1 MSNRFS
7 NRRISRE
14 ARSVA
19 QNSTNSSDETT
30 ESTWA
35 AAAGRAQQSNTSE
48 DSESQSSV
56 VPPGAAAA
64 AAQEEESRRERIGA
78 NRQEELDVTNLQE
91 ETRNE
96 GLQRANRII
105 REAFE
110 ATEDDIRT
118 RSSLFDY
125 YNTSATILN
134 FEENENLQ
142 VLQNSLSL
150 SSLREDIDQNISLLS
165 HENYKIIAQ
174 PTGPIFG
181 PKEMIS
187 NGPFISPDQLFLLK
201 SNYLNNKLTS
211 IKNRFFSKNK
221 NSKNNQ
227 KTYLNS
233 IKNNNTFKK
242 DYIKKIEFFLDNNK
256 KELKK
261 INFGNQ
267 LIDYVN
273 KESYSN
279 YFGKISNVVYKTSK
293 QNHSA
298 NLTNTHSN
306 EDFFRLNSRIKNENF
321 SSKRYINLQ
330 DVLTNYFKLNV
341 NEDDESTSLLSFN
354 ENGLIDSNVVITKS
368 LLNCALGLKNIHEG
382 SFTNPNYSK
391 ESDLNSNIY
400 EFLSNDKM
408 LKKMPVLTHAYNYD
422 VFINNDENKIN
433 FTSPA
438 YTNDKFIG
446 NFETQ
451 EFTFKDDSIYN
462 LLEIYD
468 NNKIHEDHFTNIGLL
483 QRVNNRVSTNFY
495 YFYNRDNSNRAKNF
509 NLPQLIYNDHRS
521 VLNSDDYINDVS
533 ISHNDFENKFN
544 ISVNDYLGQRNNLL
558 DVDAIVINR
567 KSATQDEPR
576 LQLIYVDNESQIR
589 VSEDTDIA
597 RFKYLSGPTFN
608 LFSIV
613 NPRGAADQNL
623 LHEDRSFK
631 NAFGIDHEGP
641 THKAESFG
649 NFNSNIFIK
658 RTRSLID
665 KTEGDETSRTGERVT
680 RPIPIDFLR
689 IRNKRFGDLDPN
701 RVLFAYQFGNGN
713 HQTDAVYSQNFDS
726 LSYYI
731 NRVWTISTVS
741 GINDVTG
748 YANNKK
754 HLRSI
759 DFRKAKMGAGERFA
773 YTSSGD
779 AFPAIERRS
788 KIPDILDVKYHPFVL
803 VKNTNKTY
811 DYNSDIL
818 KNKFLKDTGSE
829 ITSEEEDF
837 YNRVELTSSSRISY
851 KNDNQKNVFKKF
863 NTSSCWGESK
873 NSWIETAFK
882 IKRNLFKFKARKL
895 EENQFF
901 DFLKNISSKSDSI
914 VKNSSLNAYS
924 FLHSDEDNT
933 KMFELEESPYLY
945 QKNDIFVDM
954 NNYKVNYNKKIK
966 NINNSLNLLNNE
978 EVESFSAFTSE
989 ESFKSF
995 LETYYPESF
1004 LKNSSSLMYKFLYDI
1019 SRILNKYST
1028 EYISDNKEI
1037 IGFEKLLVDT
1047 LDSSEEAY
1055 KYFIY
1060 STIQNKIKSNNHQSQ
1075 ANNSQSFFDNINTDS
1090 NGLYNNYLTSI
1101 FSYEN
1106 VSNQNT
1112 FTLRTIDSKFLLD
1125 VDYKRIIG
1133 KGGQD
1138 VNNQYLM
1145 GFVEISGGN
1154 ITNLLFP
1161 DVKYTTKIKP
1171 GHLNMFSHGDNAEIR
1186 IQGLKKNLG
1195 LFFTLNTYNYDV
1207 YLHTGNNENTVASSL
1222 FSSNNIQGN
1231 NLNVSIDYIVLP
1243 NDPKEGYLKEQFL
1256 DRHQNLPQSNPNR
1269 KIKDFVINKYDSGI
1283 DKNATAEEVYD
1294 RIKNNL
1300 FYELVN
1306 SVMYNKDHTYDLMF
1320 EQNTFT
1326 NKLSDI
1332 ILSFL
1337 TYYFDKET
1345 LDNESAID
1353 IINSNEQVIKDLI
1366 NITRDFVKMYKFEY
1380 ERIKTLSLHRSMELE
1395 VQVLNDDDDNLN
1407 VNNFWDENIKNKIES
1422 SYTLTLSKIDR
1433 NDPDYDIN
1441 NNSHHQFLNTREVIN
1456 QYRKSKQAT
1465 DNFSIINLLN
1475 KSDYLET
1482 INFDLIFA
1490 YLSNF
1495 KDNKD
1500 KLLSQNN
1507 EKINLS
1513 QEISGLSEE
1522 INDIENISFDSI
1534 SSNKFKVCKIS
1545 KLMQNEMFYSI
1556 KKEDDINSVNL
1567 NIGDLDFDS
1576 LKIFN
1581 SNIKHEE
1588 DKGALAQI
1596 GLDMFI
1602 LEDGLQENFNKIDI
1616 LRFGIPYEL
1625 ANSLGTDSIM
1635 SIMIYPVNHKYPEI
1649 EFEPFEFLY
1658 TPILTDIA
1666 PYLNNTDN
1674 NNLEDFLGV
1683 YDVFHQNF
1691 SSKYK
1696 ILHTSDLT
1704 FILFDMVRK
1713 IANKREV
1720 LGFSNSLYP
1729 DFTNINRIITARKLS
1744 NSIKYLN
1751 ESYNSVFDDSKIN
1764 KLNIDFDNI
1773 LSNKI
1778 KIEFDS
1784 IEIDE
1789 YKKIFSENKEEVEN
1803 YLVEEGGY
1811 TNIENR
1817 KDQVS
1822 KNIHSIEFLKKID
1835 KDMSSINFLKSLTTD
1850 AFFDIFSVRISKEA
1864 LRKKIVS
1871 DLPESTLQHIL
1882 QDKDDFSNSYSYT
1895 IQTKIY

>member
-1 MSNRFS
+1 M
-7 NRRISRE
+7 
-14 ARSVA
+14 
-19 QNSTNSSDETT
+19 
-30 ESTWA
+30 
-35 AAAGRAQQSNTSE
+35 
-48 DSESQSSV
+48 
-56 VPPGAAAA
+56 
-64 AAQEEESRRERIGA
+64 
-78 NRQEELDVTNLQE
+78 
-91 ETRNE
+91 
-96 GLQRANRII
+96 
-105 REAFE
+105 
-110 ATEDDIRT
+110 
-118 RSSLFDY
+118 
-125 YNTSATILN
+125 
-134 FEENENLQ
+134 
-142 VLQNSLSL
+142 
-150 SSLREDIDQNISLLS
+150 
-165 HENYKIIAQ
+165 
-174 PTGPIFG
+174 
-181 PKEMIS
+181 
-187 NGPFISPDQLFLLK
+187 
-201 SNYLNNKLTS
+201 
-211 IKNRFFSKNK
+211 
-221 NSKNNQ
+221 
-227 KTYLNS
+227 
-233 IKNNNTFKK
+233 
-242 DYIKKIEFFLDNNK
+242 
-256 KELKK
+256 LKK
-261 INFGNQ
+261 I
-267 LIDYVN
+267 
-273 KESYSN
+273 
-279 YFGKISNVVYKTSK
+279 
-293 QNHSA
+293 
-298 NLTNTHSN
+298 
-306 EDFFRLNSRIKNENF
+306 
-321 SSKRYINLQ
+321 
-330 DVLTNYFKLNV
+330 
-341 NEDDESTSLLSFN
+341 
-354 ENGLIDSNVVITKS
+354 
-368 LLNCALGLKNIHEG
+368 
-382 SFTNPNYSK
+382 
-391 ESDLNSNIY
+391 
-400 EFLSNDKM
+400 
-408 LKKMPVLTHAYNYD
+408 PVLTHAYNYD

-483 QRVNNRVSTNFY
+483 QRVNNRNSTNFY
-495 YFYNRDNSNRAKNF
+495 YFYDRDNSNRAKNF
-509 NLPQLIYNDHRS
+509 NLQQLIYIDHRS

-558 DVDAIVINR
+558 DVDAIILNR
-567 KSATQDEPR
+567 PTTTVGQNYPV

-608 LFSIV
+608 LFSIFSKTST
-613 NPRGAADQNL
+613 RSGL
-623 LHEDRSFK
+623 LKKDNSFK
-631 NAFGIDHEGP
+631 NAFDQNHEGP
-641 THKAESFG
+641 SQIASSFG
-649 NFNSNIFIK
+649 NFNSNIFFR
-658 RTRSLID
+658 RTKSLID
-665 KTEGDETSRTGERVT
+665 RREGDETQRIGENSSRK
-680 RPIPIDFLR
+680 IPIDFLR
-689 IRNKRFGDLDPN
+689 IKNKKFDDLDPN
-701 RVLFAYQFGNGN
+701 RVLFAYSWGNSN
-713 HQTDAVYSQNFDS
+713 AQNDVVYSQHYDS

-748 YANNKK
+748 YSNDTKR
-754 HLRSI
+754 LRSI
-759 DFRKAKMGAGERFA
+759 DFRKAKMGAGERFVH
-773 YTSSGD
+773 TSPGNE
-779 AFPAIERRS
+779 FPAIERRS
-788 KIPDILDVKYHPFVL
+788 KIPDILDVKYHPYVL

-863 NTSSCWGESK
+863 NTNSCWGESK

-882 IKRNLFKFKARKL
+882 IKRDLFKFKARKL

-966 NINNSLNLLNNE
+966 NINNSLNLLSNE

-1028 EYISDNKEI
+1028 EYISDNKET

-1047 LDSSEEAY
+1047 LDSNEEAY

-1060 STIQNKIKSNNHQSQ
+1060 STIQNKIKSNNHRSQ
-1075 ANNSQSFFDNINTDS
+1075 TNNSQSFFDNINSDS

-1125 VDYKRIIG
+1125 IDYKRLVG
-1133 KGGQD
+1133 KGGQH
-1138 VNNQYLM
+1138 VNNRSLM

-1171 GHLNMFSHGDNAEIR
+1171 GHLNIFSGDSDNGELR
-1186 IQGLKKNLG
+1186 IQALKKNLG
-1195 LFFTLNTYNYDV
+1195 SFFTLNTYNYDV
-1207 YLHTGNNENTVASSL
+1207 YLHTGNNENTNASSL
-1222 FSSNNIQGN
+1222 FTSNNIQGN

-1243 NDPKEGYLKEQFL
+1243 NDPKEGYLPALF
-1256 DRHQNLPQSNPNR
+1256 DDDHQNLDPSDPNK
-1269 KIKDFVINKYDSGI
+1269 KIQDMVINDNSGA
-1283 DKNATAEEVYD
+1283 DKNITIEEVYD
-1294 RIKNNL
+1294 RISNNL

-1306 SVMYNKDHTYDLMF
+1306 SVTYNKDHTYDLMF

-1366 NITRDFVKMYKFEY
+1366 NITRDFVKLYKFEY
-1380 ERIKTLSLHRSMELE
+1380 ERIRTLSLHRSLELE
-1395 VQVLNDDDDNLN
+1395 VQVLNDENNDLN
-1407 VNNFWDENIKNKIES
+1407 INNFWDENIKNMIEA
-1422 SYTLTLSKIDR
+1422 SYSLTLSKINT
-1433 NDPDYDIN
+1433 NDTNYDIN
-1441 NNSHHQFLNTREVIN
+1441 SNDFHQFLNSRGNIN
-1456 QYRKSKQAT
+1456 QYHNSKQST
-1465 DNFSIINLLN
+1465 DNFNIINLLN

-1495 KDNKD
+1495 EDNKN
-1500 KLLSQNN
+1500 KLLSQNQD
-1507 EKINLS
+1507 KLNLS

-1567 NIGDLDFDS
+1567 NIGDSDFDS

-1588 DKGALAQI
+1588 DKRALAQI

-1789 YKKIFSENKEEVEN
+1789 YKKIFNENKEIVES

-1822 KNIHSIEFLKKID
+1822 KNIHSIEFFKKID
-1835 KDMSSINFLKSLTTD
+1835 KDMSNINFLKSLTTD
-1850 AFFDIFSVRISKEA
+1850 AFFDIFSVRISKES
-1864 LRKKIVS
+1864 LREKIVS
-1871 DLPESTLQHIL
+1871 DLPENVLRHIL
-1882 QDKDDFSNSYSYT
+1882 QDKDDFNNSYSYT